1 MMLVATV
8 LLVGGNCFN
17 SLVAQQVVG
26 ELQMVC
32 SAWVLC
38 ARADHRRCCC
48 SWDLVSVDSLDDVAS
63 TLLLRNCAQGVALFA
78 QWLAGCIQSL
88 RNAEYNG
95 RSSVRMSACACG

>member
-1 MMLVATV
+1 MCSSGPSALLGARTRVWRVGVDVQQALECSPMGIAAVMLVV
-8 LLVGGNCFN
+8 
-17 SLVAQQVVG
+17 
-26 ELQMVC
+26 
-32 SAWVLC
+32 W
-38 ARADHRRCCC
+38 CCC

>member
-1 MMLVATV
+1 MWRVGVDVQQALECSPMGIAAVMLVV
-8 LLVGGNCFN
+8 
-17 SLVAQQVVG
+17 
-26 ELQMVC
+26 
-32 SAWVLC
+32 W
-38 ARADHRRCCC
+38 CCC